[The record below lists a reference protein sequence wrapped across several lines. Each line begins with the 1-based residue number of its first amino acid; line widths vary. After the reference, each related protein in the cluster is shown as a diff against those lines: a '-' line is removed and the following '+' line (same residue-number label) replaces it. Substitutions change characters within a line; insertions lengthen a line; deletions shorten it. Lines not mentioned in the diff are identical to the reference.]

1 MASAASAWANP
12 YALHPWFKMPSLKR
26 KDASSDEED
35 AYTTS
40 SPIRGASYEPPR
52 RSLSPAP
59 SPKRRRCDVL
69 ESGMSQLTLAGRPIP
84 PSPAHPG
91 QFPPQYSIPAAAGA
105 PTILFP
111 ITPSTST
118 QSVASQWA
126 DGLQVSPVLPATTAL
141 QTSVVLPGSVE
152 EPTSPEAFAAAV
164 MDPDVHDVSMKVPSW
179 YEIEKDRTSSSPSP
193 PRSLYAP
200 AREPPVCLPV
210 ADTRSRRLAGI
221 VITDLEDSDAEDDDN
236 GDANTSKSI
245 SSADAPQFT
254 ISSALLDRLPKP
266 SATLGPL
273 APDPNPTNALVLY
286 RPLPL
291 PASSHEDQDDVRD
304 SARWSGNA
312 LRIEEVF
319 TEDEP
324 IMEDTEMPV
333 DDDQLEFAPAVA
345 GSAGEPADDEPMDI
359 EML

>member
-1 MASAASAWANP
+1 
-12 YALHPWFKMPSLKR
+12 MPSLKR

-35 AYTTS
+35 AFTTS
-40 SPIRGASYEPPR
+40 PVRGASYEPPR

-69 ESGMSQLTLAGRPIP
+69 ESGMSQLTLDGRPIP

-91 QFPPQYSIPAAAGA
+91 QFPPQYSVPAAAGA

-118 QSVASQWA
+118 QSVSSLWA
-126 DGLQVSPVLPATTAL
+126 DGLQVSPVLPAITPAL

-152 EPTSPEAFAAAV
+152 EPTSPEALAPTA
-164 MDPDVHDVSMKVPSW
+164 MDPDVQDVSMKVPSW
-179 YEIEKDRTSSSPSP
+179 YEIEKDR
-193 PRSLYAP
+193 
-200 AREPPVCLPV
+200 
-210 ADTRSRRLAGI
+210 I
-221 VITDLEDSDAEDDDN
+221 VITDLEDSDAEDGD
-236 GDANTSKSI
+236 GDASKD
-245 SSADAPQFT
+245 SSSSGAPQFT

-266 SATLGPL
+266 SSGLGPL

-291 PASSHEDQDDVRD
+291 PASSSHEDQDDARD
-304 SARWSGNA
+304 TPRWSENA
-312 LRIEEVF
+312 SRIGGVF

-333 DDDQLEFAPAVA
+333 DDDQIEFTSVV
-345 GSAGEPADDEPMDI
+345 GSTGEPADDEPMDI

>member
-35 AYTTS
+35 ALTTTS
-40 SPIRGASYEPPR
+40 PVRGASYEPPR

-69 ESGMSQLTLAGRPIP
+69 ESGMSQLTLDGRPIP

-91 QFPPQYSIPAAAGA
+91 QFPPQYSLPAAAGA

-126 DGLQVSPVLPATTAL
+126 DGLQVSPMLPVVNTL
-141 QTSVVLPGSVE
+141 HTSVVLPGSVE
-152 EPTSPEAFAAAV
+152 EPTSPEALAAAA
-164 MDPDVHDVSMKVPSW
+164 MDPDVQDVSMKVPSW
-179 YEIEKDRTSSSPSP
+179 YEIEKDR
-193 PRSLYAP
+193 
-200 AREPPVCLPV
+200 
-210 ADTRSRRLAGI
+210 I
-221 VITDLEDSDAEDDDN
+221 VITDLEDSDAEDGDN
-236 GDANTSKSI
+236 GDARTSESG

-266 SATLGPL
+266 SSALGPL
-273 APDPNPTNALVLY
+273 VPDPNPNPTNALVLY

-291 PASSHEDQDDVRD
+291 RPSSHEDKDDVRD
-304 SARWSGNA
+304 SPRWSENA
-312 LRIEEVF
+312 SRIEEVF

-333 DDDQLEFAPAVA
+333 DEDQLDFAPAV
-345 GSAGEPADDEPMDI
+345 GSAGEPADEPMDI